1 MKVISFTLDLKVIKN
16 LLFFF
21 LLGCFIRIIPD
32 LIAYP
37 YPIGYDIIN
46 YYIPLADKVNST
58 FQNDSFQFYPYL
70 LYIFKSFIPLH
81 PQGLVLSLSSI
92 TYGLFSVSIYLL
104 LKVKGLDL
112 KPALLMTVFILFQI
126 SALRTTWDLQKDIL
140 ALSFTFL
147 IIYLIIKDRKVYFS
161 NIRNVSNIRI
171 FHFGMIISLVILTLL
186 TDNMVAFLLITSLS
200 IYFSIKKDIK
210 YIISLTIIIISIISF
225 LVLVDNTKNDSL
237 INSINNI
244 LTGNIKENEN
254 YSPLNL
260 GILFIM
266 MNILSLPLFI
276 YGLKYLHELL
286 LYIPLSIALLGSFT
300 WIILPHSAILL
311 PDRWI
316 IISGIFMSIFSSYGL
331 IRLFSNYKDKPN
343 YRLLLPV
350 ISFYIIIG
358 LFYMSFPYDYAFPI
372 YGIFAEYTQFFVPST
387 MQFNSIDIVHNRDL
401 SIVIDWLNNHTN
413 PKSIIYGDPYLNG
426 WMKILLKDQRTFQYS
441 YTKSSHNGVHIT
453 LADKINSKEP
463 IKLLFSQGNFIII
476 EK

>member
-1 MKVISFTLDLKVIKN
+1 VISLTLDLKVIKS

-21 LLGCFIRIIPD
+21 VLGCFIRIIPD

-46 YYIPLADKVNST
+46 YYIPLADKLNTT

-70 LYIFKSFIPLH
+70 LYTFKSFLPLN
-81 PQGLVLSLSSI
+81 PQGLMLTLSSI
-92 TYGLFSVSIYLL
+92 TYGLFSLSIYLL
-104 LKVKGLDL
+104 LKGLNL
-112 KPALLMTVFILFQI
+112 KPALFMTVFILFQI

-147 IIYLIIKDRKVYFS
+147 IIYLILEDRKAYFC
-161 NIRNVSNIRI
+161 NIRI
-171 FHFGMIISLVILTLL
+171 IHFGIIISLVILTFL
-186 TDNMVAFLLITSLS
+186 TDNMIAFLLIISLL
-200 IYFSIKKDIK
+200 IYFAIKKDIK

-225 LVLVDNTKNDSL
+225 LVVVDNTKNDSL
-237 INSINNI
+237 INSINHI
-244 LTGNIKENEN
+244 LTGNIKANEN
-254 YSPLNL
+254 YTPLNL

-286 LYIPLSIALLGSFT
+286 LYIPLSMALLGSFT
-300 WIILPHSAILL
+300 WIVLPYSAILL

-343 YRLLLPV
+343 YKILLP
-350 ISFYIIIG
+350 IMSFYIIIG
-358 LFYMSFPYDYAFPI
+358 LFYMILPYEYAFPI
-372 YGIFAEYTQFFVPST
+372 YGIFTEYTHFFVPST
-387 MQFNSIDIVHNRDL
+387 MQFNSIDIVDNRDL
-401 SIVIDWLNNHTN
+401 SIAIDWLNNHTN
-413 PKSIIYGDPYLNG
+413 PKSIIYGDSYLSG
-426 WMKILLKDQRTFQYS
+426 WMKMLLKDKRIFQYN
-441 YTKSSHNGVHIT
+441 YTKSTGNGIHIT
-453 LADKINSKEP
+453 LANKIDSINEP
-463 IKLLFSQGNFIII
+463 IKFLFSQGNFRII

>member
-1 MKVISFTLDLKVIKN
+1 VISLTLDLKVIKS

-21 LLGCFIRIIPD
+21 VLGCFIRIIPD

-46 YYIPLADKVNST
+46 YYIPLADKLNTT

-70 LYIFKSFIPLH
+70 LYTFKSFLPLN
-81 PQGLVLSLSSI
+81 PQGLMLSLSSI

-104 LKVKGLDL
+104 LKGLNL
-112 KPALLMTVFILFQI
+112 KPALFMTVFILFQI

-147 IIYLIIKDRKVYFS
+147 IIYFILEDRKAYFF
-161 NIRNVSNIRI
+161 NIRI
-171 FHFGMIISLVILTLL
+171 IHFGIIISLVILTFL
-186 TDNMVAFLLITSLS
+186 TDNMIAFLLIISLL
-200 IYFSIKKDIK
+200 IYFAIKKDIK

-225 LVLVDNTKNDSL
+225 LVVVDNTKNDSL
-237 INSINNI
+237 INSINHI
-244 LTGNIKENEN
+244 LTGNIKANEN
-254 YSPLNL
+254 YTPLNL

-266 MNILSLPLFI
+266 MNIISLPLFI

-286 LYIPLSIALLGSFT
+286 LYIPLSMALLGSFT
-300 WIILPHSAILL
+300 WIVLPYSAILL

-343 YRLLLPV
+343 YKILLP
-350 ISFYIIIG
+350 IMSFYIIIG
-358 LFYMSFPYDYAFPI
+358 LFYMILPYEYAFPI
-372 YGIFAEYTQFFVPST
+372 YGIFTEYTHFFVPST
-387 MQFNSIDIVHNRDL
+387 MQFNSIDIVDNRDL
-401 SIVIDWLNNHTN
+401 SIAIDWLNNHTN
-413 PKSIIYGDPYLNG
+413 PKSIIYGDSYLSG
-426 WMKILLKDQRTFQYS
+426 WMKMLLKDKRIFQYN
-441 YTKSSHNGVHIT
+441 YTKSTGNGIHIT
-453 LADKINSKEP
+453 LANKIDSINEP
-463 IKLLFSQGNFIII
+463 IKFLFSQGNFRII

>member
-1 MKVISFTLDLKVIKN
+1 
-16 LLFFF
+16 
-21 LLGCFIRIIPD
+21 
-32 LIAYP
+32 
-37 YPIGYDIIN
+37 
-46 YYIPLADKVNST
+46 
-58 FQNDSFQFYPYL
+58 
-70 LYIFKSFIPLH
+70 
-81 PQGLVLSLSSI
+81 
-92 TYGLFSVSIYLL
+92 
-104 LKVKGLDL
+104 
-112 KPALLMTVFILFQI
+112 
-126 SALRTTWDLQKDIL
+126 
-140 ALSFTFL
+140 
-147 IIYLIIKDRKVYFS
+147 
-161 NIRNVSNIRI
+161 
-171 FHFGMIISLVILTLL
+171 MI
-186 TDNMVAFLLITSLS
+186 AFLLITSLS

-300 WIILPHSAILL
+300 WIVLPHSAILL

-358 LFYMSFPYDYAFPI
+358 LFYMIFPYDYAFPI

-413 PKSIIYGDPYLNG
+413 PKSIIYGDPYLSG
-426 WMKILLKDQRTFQYS
+426 WMKMLLKDQRTFQYN
-441 YTKSSHNGVHIT
+441 YTKSS
-453 LADKINSKEP
+453 
-463 IKLLFSQGNFIII
+463 Q
-476 EK
+476 

>member
-1 MKVISFTLDLKVIKN
+1 MISLTLDLKVIKS

-21 LLGCFIRIIPD
+21 VLGCFIRIIPD

-46 YYIPLADKVNST
+46 YYIPLADKLNTT

-70 LYIFKSFIPLH
+70 LYTFKSFLPLN
-81 PQGLVLSLSSI
+81 PQGLMLTLSSI
-92 TYGLFSVSIYLL
+92 TYGLFSLSIYLL
-104 LKVKGLDL
+104 LKGLNL
-112 KPALLMTVFILFQI
+112 KPVLFMTVFILFQI

-147 IIYLIIKDRKVYFS
+147 IIYLILEDRKAYFF
-161 NIRNVSNIRI
+161 NIRI
-171 FHFGMIISLVILTLL
+171 IHFGIIISLVILTFL
-186 TDNMVAFLLITSLS
+186 TDNMIAFLLIISLL
-200 IYFSIKKDIK
+200 IYFVIKKDIK

-225 LVLVDNTKNDSL
+225 LVVVDNTKNDSL
-237 INSINNI
+237 INSINHI
-244 LTGNIKENEN
+244 LTGNIKANEN
-254 YSPLNL
+254 YTPLNL

-286 LYIPLSIALLGSFT
+286 LYIPLSMALLGSFT
-300 WIILPHSAILL
+300 WIVLPYSAILL

-343 YRLLLPV
+343 YKILVP
-350 ISFYIIIG
+350 IMSFYIIIG
-358 LFYMSFPYDYAFPI
+358 LFYMILPYEYAFPI
-372 YGIFAEYTQFFVPST
+372 YGIFTEYTHFFVPST
-387 MQFNSIDIVHNRDL
+387 MQFNSIDIVDNRDL
-401 SIVIDWLNNHTN
+401 SIAIDWLNNHTN
-413 PKSIIYGDPYLNG
+413 PKSIIYGDSYLSG
-426 WMKILLKDQRTFQYS
+426 WMKMLLKDKRIFQYN
-441 YTKSSHNGVHIT
+441 YTKSTGNGIHIT
-453 LADKINSKEP
+453 LANKIDSINEP
-463 IKLLFSQGNFIII
+463 IKFLFSQGNFRII

>member
-1 MKVISFTLDLKVIKN
+1 VISLTLDLKVIKS

-21 LLGCFIRIIPD
+21 VLGCFIRIIPD

-46 YYIPLADKVNST
+46 YYIPLADKLNTT

-70 LYIFKSFIPLH
+70 LYTFKSFLPLN
-81 PQGLVLSLSSI
+81 PQGLMLTLSSI
-92 TYGLFSVSIYLL
+92 TYGLFSLSIYLL
-104 LKVKGLDL
+104 LKGLNL
-112 KPALLMTVFILFQI
+112 KPALFMTVFILFQI

-147 IIYLIIKDRKVYFS
+147 IIYLILEDRKAYFF
-161 NIRNVSNIRI
+161 NIRI
-171 FHFGMIISLVILTLL
+171 IHFGIIISLVILTFL
-186 TDNMVAFLLITSLS
+186 TDNMIAFLLIISLL
-200 IYFSIKKDIK
+200 IYFAIKKDIK

-225 LVLVDNTKNDSL
+225 LVVVDNTKNDSL
-237 INSINNI
+237 INSINHI
-244 LTGNIKENEN
+244 LTGNIKANEN
-254 YSPLNL
+254 YTPLNL

-286 LYIPLSIALLGSFT
+286 LYIPLSMALLGSFT
-300 WIILPHSAILL
+300 WIVLPYSAILL

-343 YRLLLPV
+343 YKILLP
-350 ISFYIIIG
+350 IMSFYIIIG
-358 LFYMSFPYDYAFPI
+358 LFYMILPYEYAFPI
-372 YGIFAEYTQFFVPST
+372 YGIFTEYTHFFVPST
-387 MQFNSIDIVHNRDL
+387 MQFNSIDIVDNRDL
-401 SIVIDWLNNHTN
+401 SIAIDWLNNHTN
-413 PKSIIYGDPYLNG
+413 PKSIIYGDSYLSG
-426 WMKILLKDQRTFQYS
+426 WMKMLLKDKRIFQYN
-441 YTKSSHNGVHIT
+441 YTKSTGNGIHIT
-453 LADKINSKEP
+453 LANKIDSINEP
-463 IKLLFSQGNFIII
+463 IKLLFSQGNFRII

>member
-1 MKVISFTLDLKVIKN
+1 MKVISLTLDLKVIKS

-21 LLGCFIRIIPD
+21 VLGCFIRIIPD

-46 YYIPLADKVNST
+46 YYIPLADKLNTT

-70 LYIFKSFIPLH
+70 LYTFKSFLPLN
-81 PQGLVLSLSSI
+81 PQGLMLSLSSI

-104 LKVKGLDL
+104 LKGLNL
-112 KPALLMTVFILFQI
+112 KPALFMTVFILFQI

-147 IIYLIIKDRKVYFS
+147 IIYLILEDRKAYFF
-161 NIRNVSNIRI
+161 NIRI
-171 FHFGMIISLVILTLL
+171 IHFGIIISLVILTFL
-186 TDNMVAFLLITSLS
+186 TDNMIAFLLIISLL
-200 IYFSIKKDIK
+200 IYFAIKQDIK

-225 LVLVDNTKNDSL
+225 LVVVDNTKNDSL
-237 INSINNI
+237 INSINHI
-244 LTGNIKENEN
+244 LTGNIKANEN
-254 YSPLNL
+254 YTPLNL

-266 MNILSLPLFI
+266 MNILTLPLFI

-286 LYIPLSIALLGSFT
+286 LYIPLSMALLGSFT
-300 WIILPHSAILL
+300 WIVLPYSAILL

-343 YRLLLPV
+343 YKILLP
-350 ISFYIIIG
+350 IMSFYIIIG
-358 LFYMSFPYDYAFPI
+358 LFYMILPYEYAFPI
-372 YGIFAEYTQFFVPST
+372 YGIFTEYTHFFVPST
-387 MQFNSIDIVHNRDL
+387 MQFNSIDIVDNRDL
-401 SIVIDWLNNHTN
+401 SIAIDWLNNHTN
-413 PKSIIYGDPYLNG
+413 PKSIIYGDSYLSG
-426 WMKILLKDQRTFQYS
+426 WMKMLLKDKRIFQYN
-441 YTKSSHNGVHIT
+441 YTKSTGNGIHIT
-453 LADKINSKEP
+453 LANKIDSINEP
-463 IKLLFSQGNFIII
+463 IKFLFSQGNFRII

>member
-1 MKVISFTLDLKVIKN
+1 MISLTLDLKVIKS

-21 LLGCFIRIIPD
+21 VLGCFIRIIPD

-46 YYIPLADKVNST
+46 YYIPLADKLNTT

-70 LYIFKSFIPLH
+70 LYTFKSFLPLN
-81 PQGLVLSLSSI
+81 PQGLMLSLSSI
-92 TYGLFSVSIYLL
+92 TYGLFSLSIYLL
-104 LKVKGLDL
+104 LKGLNL
-112 KPALLMTVFILFQI
+112 KPALFMTVFILFQI

-147 IIYLIIKDRKVYFS
+147 IIYLILEDRKAYFF
-161 NIRNVSNIRI
+161 NIRI
-171 FHFGMIISLVILTLL
+171 IHFGIIISLVILTFL
-186 TDNMVAFLLITSLS
+186 TDNMIAFLLIISLL
-200 IYFSIKKDIK
+200 IYFAIKKDIK

-225 LVLVDNTKNDSL
+225 LVGVDNTKNDSL
-237 INSINNI
+237 INSINHI
-244 LTGNIKENEN
+244 LTGNIKANEN
-254 YSPLNL
+254 YTPLNL

-286 LYIPLSIALLGSFT
+286 LYIPLSMALLGSFT
-300 WIILPHSAILL
+300 WIVLPYSAILL

-343 YRLLLPV
+343 YKILLP
-350 ISFYIIIG
+350 IMSFYIIIG
-358 LFYMSFPYDYAFPI
+358 LFYMILPYEYAFPI
-372 YGIFAEYTQFFVPST
+372 YGIFTEYTHFFVPST
-387 MQFNSIDIVHNRDL
+387 MQFNSIDIVDNRDL
-401 SIVIDWLNNHTN
+401 SIAIDWLNNHTN
-413 PKSIIYGDPYLNG
+413 PKSIIYGDSYLSG
-426 WMKILLKDQRTFQYS
+426 WMKMLLKDKRIFQYN
-441 YTKSSHNGVHIT
+441 YTKSTGNGIHIT
-453 LADKINSKEP
+453 LANKIDSINEP
-463 IKLLFSQGNFIII
+463 IKFLFSQGNFRII

>member
-1 MKVISFTLDLKVIKN
+1 VISLTLDLKVIKS

-21 LLGCFIRIIPD
+21 VLGCFIRIIPD

-46 YYIPLADKVNST
+46 YYIPLADKLNTT

-70 LYIFKSFIPLH
+70 LYTFKSFLPLN
-81 PQGLVLSLSSI
+81 PQGLMLSLSSI
-92 TYGLFSVSIYLL
+92 TYGLFSLSIYLL
-104 LKVKGLDL
+104 LKGLNL
-112 KPALLMTVFILFQI
+112 KPALFMTVFILFQI

-147 IIYLIIKDRKVYFS
+147 IIYLILEDRKAYFF
-161 NIRNVSNIRI
+161 NIRI
-171 FHFGMIISLVILTLL
+171 IHFGIIISLVILTFL
-186 TDNMVAFLLITSLS
+186 TDNMIAFLLIISLL
-200 IYFSIKKDIK
+200 IYFAIKKDIK

-225 LVLVDNTKNDSL
+225 LVGVDNTKNDSL
-237 INSINNI
+237 INSINHI
-244 LTGNIKENEN
+244 LTGNIKANEN
-254 YSPLNL
+254 YTPLNL

-286 LYIPLSIALLGSFT
+286 LYIPLSMALLGSFT
-300 WIILPHSAILL
+300 WIVLPYSAILL

-343 YRLLLPV
+343 YKILLP
-350 ISFYIIIG
+350 IMSFYIIIG
-358 LFYMSFPYDYAFPI
+358 LFYMILPYEYAFPI
-372 YGIFAEYTQFFVPST
+372 YGIFTEYTHFFVPST
-387 MQFNSIDIVHNRDL
+387 MQFNSIDIVDNRDL
-401 SIVIDWLNNHTN
+401 SIAIDWLNNHTN
-413 PKSIIYGDPYLNG
+413 PKSIIYGDSYLSG
-426 WMKILLKDQRTFQYS
+426 WMKMLLKDKRIFQYN
-441 YTKSSHNGVHIT
+441 YTKSTGNGIHIT
-453 LADKINSKEP
+453 LANKIDSINEP
-463 IKLLFSQGNFIII
+463 IKFLFSQGNFRII